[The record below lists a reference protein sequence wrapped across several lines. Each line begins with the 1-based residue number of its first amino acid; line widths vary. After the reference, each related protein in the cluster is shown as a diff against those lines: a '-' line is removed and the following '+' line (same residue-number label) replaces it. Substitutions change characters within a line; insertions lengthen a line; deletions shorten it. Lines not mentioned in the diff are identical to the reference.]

1 MLKMSVFGDFYP
13 PQKWQKTQV
22 WRKSF
27 EMMLQW
33 LQAIAK
39 IDIGHKILVKLG
51 RNSEFSIFSKFPLY
65 FHEISYINNKAGLQ
79 SVEFF
84 STPKNVVLCSYYTTM
99 HHLKRYLD
107 TFVP

>member
-22 WRKSF
+22 WLKSF
-27 EMMLQW
+27 EMLLQW
-33 LQAIAK
+33 LLAIAK

-51 RNSEFSIFSKFPLY
+51 RNSEFSIFSKYPLY

-84 STPKNVVLCSYYTTM
+84 STPKNVVFCAYYTTM